1 MEKPTTKLSA
11 QDRVILFCVATGID
25 HGSVGIID
33 HAMQSMAIRGFLAHN
48 RENGDIR
55 SRTAAA
61 LRSRPSL
68 RMPRLGL
75 QRNCV
80 A

>member
-33 HAMQSMAIRGFLAHN
+33 HAIQSMAIRDSSRTIARAG
-48 RENGDIR
+48 RIR
-55 SRTAAA
+55 SQTAAA
-61 LRSRPSL
+61 LRSWPSL

-75 QRNCV
+75 HRNNN
-80 A
+80 